1 MEGMEYKVLDK
12 GFVRLVDFMGGDE
25 AVVRAAR
32 VSYGKESKGE
42 EQDRKLIDYLMR
54 HGHETPFEHSVF
66 KFHISCP
73 LFVARQWLRHRV
85 ASYNERS
92 GRYTEYTDEF
102 YIPQKLRA
110 PAKTNKQKS
119 VFADFPNEEE
129 LLKLI
134 KETHEL
140 AYKNYKKLLEAGVA
154 RELARSILPLA
165 TYTQFYWT
173 INARSLMNFINLR
186 ADAHAQWEIR
196 QYAEAIA
203 LIFKEKMPWTFAAFL
218 KYYWTGENEAIT
230 KLAEPEE

>member
-1 MEGMEYKVLDK
+1 VEYTGKKMTYDLAVAGPFHNYIAN
-12 GFVRLVDFMGGDE
+12 GFIV
-25 AVVRAAR
+25 
-32 VSYGKESKGE
+32 
-42 EQDRKLIDYLMR
+42 
-54 HGHETPFEHSVF
+54 HN
-66 KFHISCP
+66 
-73 LFVARQWLRHRV
+73 
-85 ASYNERS
+85 SYNERS
-92 GRYTEYTDEF
+92 GRYTEYKDEF
-102 YIPQKLRA
+102 YVPEKLRA
-110 PAKTNKQKS
+110 PAKENKQAS
-119 VFADFPNEEE
+119 VFADFPNESE

-203 LIFKEKMPWTFAAFL
+203 RIFKAKMPSSFAAFL
-218 KYYWTGENEAIT
+218 KYYWTGENEVIT
-230 KLAEPEE
+230 KMAEDA